1 MKEIIKIEELVNLKE
16 KGLSNEEISEYLT
29 KIGKPLNRV
38 TVGQKLKKYYQSK
51 GITRYSI
58 KGRRGRKRIKISIQ
72 EILKMKE
79 QGKSIQDISEYHN
92 VSIGIIYSRLREYNK
107 LNNIKCNRGRKK
119 VNLHIDGI
127 ILMLKQG
134 KSVKEISEY
143 FKVSP
148 KTVRQRIKEH
158 CQSNPDFKKDKNK
171 SSTDILKEILLKGMT
186 IDEYV
191 QSSKTNITPSEINY
205 KLKKL
210 EFVVEHVAKSKNKW
224 VADNDF
230 LEVISTI
237 QNQELLQSLEGRI
250 QRKGLNACNNNN
262 DLKTYFILRL
272 KEKPS
277 NENEQKEF
285 QTLQNGYKEK
295 IKKYFNYLQNLEAKT
310 ENKHIK
316 KKGENKQPEEEE
328 R

>member
-1 MKEIIKIEELVNLKE
+1 
-16 KGLSNEEISEYLT
+16 
-29 KIGKPLNRV
+29 
-38 TVGQKLKKYYQSK
+38 
-51 GITRYSI
+51 
-58 KGRRGRKRIKISIQ
+58 
-72 EILKMKE
+72 
-79 QGKSIQDISEYHN
+79 
-92 VSIGIIYSRLREYNK
+92 
-107 LNNIKCNRGRKK
+107 
-119 VNLHIDGI
+119 
-127 ILMLKQG
+127 
-134 KSVKEISEY
+134 
-143 FKVSP
+143 
-148 KTVRQRIKEH
+148 
-158 CQSNPDFKKDKNK
+158 
-171 SSTDILKEILLKGMT
+171 MT

-191 QSSKTNITPSEINY
+191 QSSKTNIISSEISY

-237 QNQELLQSLEGRI
+237 QNQELLQALEGRI
-250 QRKGLNACNNNN
+250 RRKGLNACNNNN

>member
-1 MKEIIKIEELVNLKE
+1 MKEIVKIEELVCLKE
-16 KGLSNEEISEYLT
+16 KGLSNIEISKYLT

-58 KGRRGRKRIKISIQ
+58 KEHRGRKRIEISIQ

-79 QGKSIQDISEYHN
+79 QGKSVQEISEYYN
-92 VSIGIIYSRLREYNK
+92 VSIGLIYIRLREYNK
-107 LNNIKCNRGRKK
+107 LNNIEYHRGRKK
-119 VNLHIDGI
+119 INLPIDEVT
-127 ILMLKQG
+127 LMLKQG
-134 KSVKEISEY
+134 KSLIEISEY
-143 FKVSP
+143 FKVCP
-148 KTVRQRIKEH
+148 RTVRQRIKEH
-158 CQSNPDFKKDKNK
+158 YQSNPDLKKDENT
-171 SSTDILKEILLKGMT
+171 SSADILKEILLNGMT

-210 EFVVEHVAKSKNKW
+210 EFVVEHVAKSENKW

-230 LEVISTI
+230 LEVILTI
-237 QNQELLQSLEGRI
+237 RNQELLQLSEGRI
-250 QRKGLNACNNNN
+250 QRKGLNVFDNNK

-295 IKKYFNYLQNLEAKT
+295 IKKYFNSLQNLEAKT